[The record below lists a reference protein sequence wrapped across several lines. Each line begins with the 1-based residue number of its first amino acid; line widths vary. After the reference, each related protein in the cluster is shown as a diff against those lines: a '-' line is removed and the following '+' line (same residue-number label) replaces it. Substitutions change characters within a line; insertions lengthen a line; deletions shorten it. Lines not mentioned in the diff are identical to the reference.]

1 VIRHHLLVCAVVGIA
16 AGQEDGAVK
25 VTVARANVRTEASEK
40 APVLTQV
47 TLGTVLTLKRVDGDW
62 FFVELPPDARL
73 GGARVTA
80 YLSKKV
86 ATLVKAP
93 AAAATPPAASAPASP
108 DPAPAVVDGMSVAVQ
123 IGESSSWVVPHKV
136 QARAWRDRKVD
147 TLRALA
153 PGVDAGDELTTD
165 AAAGNAPALWI
176 WALDGASSDRVLDD
190 RRPSFIAHFADVPG
204 VSPADIIAVIVRLVQ
219 ARVGAGDARLVAAA
233 RGRADQGSR
242 NAGDWDLGKELKQDV
257 VRAEAEPVAR
267 GGIKLRPSSALAP
280 GEYALVL
287 RPSRKKL
294 PGATVLASTAEGRLF
309 GLVWDFTVK

>member
-1 VIRHHLLVCAVVGIA
+1 VIRHLLLVCAFVGIA

-62 FFVELPPDARL
+62 
-73 GGARVTA
+73 
-80 YLSKKV
+80 
-86 ATLVKAP
+86 
-93 AAAATPPAASAPASP
+93 
-108 DPAPAVVDGMSVAVQ
+108 
-123 IGESSSWVVPHKV
+123 
-136 QARAWRDRKVD
+136 
-147 TLRALA
+147 
-153 PGVDAGDELTTD
+153 
-165 AAAGNAPALWI
+165 
-176 WALDGASSDRVLDD
+176 
-190 RRPSFIAHFADVPG
+190 
-204 VSPADIIAVIVRLVQ
+204 
-219 ARVGAGDARLVAAA
+219 
-233 RGRADQGSR
+233 
-242 NAGDWDLGKELKQDV
+242 DLGKELKQDV
-257 VRAEAEPVAR
+257 VRAEAEPDGR